1 MVQLDTIRQVS
12 MNARDLPRA
21 IAFYRD
27 RLGMRHLFD
36 AGPTMSFF
44 DCAGTRLM
52 LAVADKP
59 EFDHPGSILYFGVED
74 IHAAHAELAARGV
87 AFREAPNLV
96 ARLPGREI
104 WMAFLFDSEGNTLA
118 ITSEVAAG

>member
-1 MVQLDTIRQVS
+1 MVQLSKIRQVS

-21 IAFYRD
+21 VAFYRN

-44 DCAGTRLM
+44 DCAGVRLM

-59 EFDHPGSILYFGVED
+59 EFDHPGSILYFAVDD
-74 IHAAHAELAARGV
+74 IRATHEALAARGV

-96 ARLPGREI
+96 ARLPDREV
-104 WMAFLFDSEGNTLA
+104 WMAFLSDSEGNTLA
-118 ITSEVAAG
+118 ITSEVPAG

>member
-1 MVQLDTIRQVS
+1 MVQLSKIRQVS

-21 IAFYRD
+21 VAFYRD

-44 DCAGTRLM
+44 DCAGVRLM

-59 EFDHPGSILYFGVED
+59 EFDHPGSILYFAVDD
-74 IHAAHAELAARGV
+74 IRATHEALAARGV

-96 ARLPGREI
+96 ARLPDREV
-104 WMAFLFDSEGNTLA
+104 WMAFLSDSEGNTLA
-118 ITSEVAAG
+118 ITSEVPAG

>member
-1 MVQLDTIRQVS
+1 MDQLSKIRQVS

-21 IAFYRD
+21 VAFYRD

-44 DCAGTRLM
+44 DCAGVRLM

-59 EFDHPGSILYFGVED
+59 EFDHPGSILYFAVDD
-74 IHAAHAELAARGV
+74 IRATHEALAARGV

-96 ARLPGREI
+96 ARLPDREV
-104 WMAFLFDSEGNTLA
+104 WMAFLSDSEGNTLA
-118 ITSEVAAG
+118 ITSEVPAG

>member
-1 MVQLDTIRQVS
+1 MVQLAAIRQVS

-21 IAFYRD
+21 VAFYRD

-44 DCAGTRLM
+44 DCGGIRLM
-52 LAVADKP
+52 LAVADRP
-59 EFDHPGSILYFGVED
+59 EFDHPGSILYFAVDD
-74 IHAAHAELAARGV
+74 IQAAHETLASRGV

-96 ARLPGREI
+96 ARLPDREV

-118 ITSEVAAG
+118 ITSELPTR